1 MASLS
6 YALSNVKQLKSMV
19 TICLL
24 ALKKLEKLSPE
35 KKLFG
40 WNYQFSINEVSGK
53 SQGHWKSDF
62 CGHPEMSL

>member
-24 ALKKLEKLSPE
+24 ALKVPFFTVLKITSTLHLVDGLKNVKITAYFE
-35 KKLFG
+35 
-40 WNYQFSINEVSGK
+40 SI
-53 SQGHWKSDF
+53 
-62 CGHPEMSL
+62 